1 MLKQGEL
8 VDGKYRILSE
18 IGHGGM
24 SVVYLAINE
33 KANKTWAIKEIRRDG
48 KNDYNMVRQSLIT
61 EIETLKSVKHPKLPS
76 IVDIIEDEGSFIIVM
91 DYIEGRSLEKILEEN
106 GPQPEEYVKEWAKQL
121 CDVLGY
127 LHSCNP
133 PIIYRDMKPSNIMLK
148 PNGEIMIIDF
158 GTAKK
163 YDVSLESTT
172 GLGTAGYAAP
182 EQYGGRGRT
191 DERTDIYALGMTL
204 YSLLTNIDPRKT
216 VIADKSIR
224 KINPFFSRGLYKIV
238 LKCTQDDANLR
249 YQTCAELMYD
259 LEHMDQLDEVYRK
272 KSKIKLGVFALTSFL
287 AVASCFSGFMFS
299 IKAKK
304 SAADYYYE
312 LIDKAEKTSNY
323 SEKLEFYKKSIEI
336 PGKGGKKDAY
346 LGIINLFKNN
356 DEEAKFTDD
365 EVTELEQLVRLHSSE
380 LEEDPDNYIDVYYE
394 IGKLFWYHYDSPEQ
408 VTRAKNALT
417 WFQIVADNSDN
428 TYPNHNIAKVYACV
442 GAFYRDI
449 VTSITEA
456 GEKGMFADF
465 YNNLSKL
472 MDEVLDDE
480 SENDMVRLELMDMA
494 VSVMSQYTSSFRS
507 DCITKAQLVEMYD
520 RIEKCLDTIPVAENS
535 NDPIT
540 IKKNSVLSKMDEAR
554 EMIETVYGKGH
565 RSDTRKS

>member
-1 MLKQGEL
+1 MLEQGKL
-8 VDGKYRILSE
+8 IDGKYRILSE

-33 KANKTWAIKEIRRDG
+33 KANKTWAIKEVRRDG

-61 EIETLKSVKHPKLPS
+61 EIDTLKSVKHPKLPS
-76 IVDIIEDEGSFIIVM
+76 IVDIIEDEDSFIIVM

-127 LHSCNP
+127 LHSCDP

-148 PNGEIMIIDF
+148 PNGEITIIDF

-224 KINPFFSRGLYKIV
+224 KINPFFSRGLDKIV
-238 LKCTQDDANLR
+238 SKCTQDDANLR
-249 YQTCAELMYD
+249 YQSCAELMYD
-259 LEHMDQLDEVYRK
+259 LEHIDQLDESYHR
-272 KSKIKLGVFALTSFL
+272 KSKIKLGIFAMTAVL
-287 AVASCFSGFMFS
+287 AVCSCFAGVMLN
-299 IKAKK
+299 IKSKK
-304 SAADYYYE
+304 SAANYYYE
-312 LIDKAEKTSNY
+312 LIDKAEKSSNY
-323 SEKLEFYKKSIEI
+323 EDKLDFYKESIEV
-336 PGKGGKKDAY
+336 PGKGGQKEAY
-346 LGIINLFKNN
+346 LGLINLFKNN
-356 DEEAKFTDD
+356 DENSKFTDD
-365 EVTELEQLVRLHSSE
+365 EVVELEQLVRQHSSE

-408 VTRAKNALT
+408 ITRAKNALT
-417 WFQIVADNSDN
+417 WFQTVADNSDES
-428 TYPNHNIAKVYACV
+428 YQNHNIAKVYACV

-449 VTSITEA
+449 VTSIAEV
-456 GEKGMFADF
+456 GEKGMFSDF
-465 YNNLSKL
+465 YNNLLVL
-472 MDEVLDDE
+472 MDEVLEDDT
-480 SENDMVRLELMDMA
+480 ENDMVRLELMDMA
-494 VSVMSQYTSSFRS
+494 VSVISQYPSNFRADS
-507 DCITKAQLVEMYD
+507 ITKKQLNDMCD
-520 RIEKCLDTIPVAENS
+520 RIQKNLDSIYSMENGDDPVS
-535 NDPIT
+535 L
-540 IKKNSVLSKMDEAR
+540 KKKTVAGKMANAR
-554 EMIETVYGKGH
+554 EMIETVYGKGDK
-565 RSDTRKS
+565 R